1 MLSEIDR
8 LCVLFVCHP
17 QWEYPVIVKHFNRKL
32 RTKNYSTIKQRKI
45 KDMLN
50 VWEKWKWFIFL
61 SSNEEG
67 VNKRKCMGECVF
79 LCINGLTEIFF
90 WKTQTNL
97 LDIFGCF
104 MIIFYSFDSNL
115 ETLTVSRLHY
125 FEMGK
130 KYRVA
135 PSEDIIKPYRLKI
148 IISVAWKKL
157 L

>member
-1 MLSEIDR
+1 MRE
-8 LCVLFVCHP
+8 
-17 QWEYPVIVKHFNRKL
+17 
-32 RTKNYSTIKQRKI
+32 
-45 KDMLN
+45 
-50 VWEKWKWFIFL
+50 WKWFIFL

-67 VNKRKCMGECVF
+67 VNERKCMGECVF

-90 WKTQTNL
+90 ERHKPIYWTFL
-97 LDIFGCF
+97 VFF

-135 PSEDIIKPYRLKI
+135 LSEDIIKPY
-148 IISVAWKKL
+148 
-157 L
+157 